1 MNPEPLSP
9 ELLREFRKLSACV
22 VASAIET
29 FDVRLRNTGF
39 ANSSVHSMFPE
50 LPPLVGYAA
59 TARILTADP
68 PMEGHSYYARPDW
81 WQYIRTIPEPRVIVI
96 EDTDSHP
103 GLGAFVGEVHANIL
117 LALGCAGLVTNGAV
131 RDLPAV
137 HATGFQMFAGNV
149 SVSHGYAHVFDFGSS
164 VELGGLQ
171 INPGDFVQGDLHGV
185 QTIPREIAARVASVA
200 HDILL
205 KRKALIELCRSKDF
219 TVAKLDETL
228 RSMESNSMKFPNK

>member
-9 ELLREFRKLSACV
+9 ELLGEFSNLSTCV

-39 ANSSVHSMFPE
+39 ANSSVRSIFPE
-50 LPPLVGYAA
+50 FPPLVGYAA

-81 WQYIRTIPEPRVIVI
+81 WEYIRTIPEPRVVVI
-96 EDTDSHP
+96 QDTDSEP

-117 LALGCAGLVTNGAV
+117 LALGCVGLVTNGAV

-149 SVSHGYAHVFDFGSS
+149 SVSHGYAHVFDFGGS
-164 VELGGLQ
+164 VEVGRLR
-171 INPGDFVQGDLHGV
+171 INPGDLIQGDVHGV
-185 QTIPREIAARVASVA
+185 QTIPREIAARVAPVA

-205 KRKALIELCRSKDF
+205 KRKALIERCRSKDF
-219 TVAKLDETL
+219 TVAKLNETL
-228 RSMESNSMKFPNK
+228 RSMESNSTKFPNK